1 MRFSAV
7 SYGILSEMKHRFL
20 FHSLN
25 HTVLVVDITEIGIP
39 RTVIEPEGQAQ
50 HVPSIRFRNWVHA
63 TEYLTN
69 LGASSD
75 SLAKVSGDLRKT
87 NAAVLT
93 IT

>member
-1 MRFSAV
+1 
-7 SYGILSEMKHRFL
+7 MKHRFL

-25 HTVLVVDITEIGIP
+25 HTVLIVDITGIGIP
-39 RTVIEPEGQAQ
+39 RTVIEPEGQTQ

-63 TEYLTN
+63 KEYLTN

-75 SLAKVSGDLRKT
+75 SLAKVSDDLRET

-93 IT
+93 II